1 MFVSVAPA
9 ALPMP
14 SSCFLNRRS
23 TETILFSH
31 ILKAGYQSIHVL
43 MCTETTGKKKI
54 YYCSPKKDLPF
65 YFQWSVL
72 THRCQGQLQTPSH
85 IFQLT
90 MNNNHPIIINSV
102 LHIRVYHIKLSLI
115 PATDVSLISMQKKT
129 DCVLPS
135 ALGLSDAAHEMN
147 HLAFIHM
154 QPGSVRIRVL
164 TNRRHEQVSFPFA
177 HGENGEQ
184 FKRVFTSP

>member
-43 MCTETTGKKKI
+43 MCTETTGKKI

-72 THRCQGQLQTPSH
+72 THPCQGQLQTPSH

-115 PATDVSLISMQKKT
+115 PATDVSLISMHKKT